1 MKPKVY
7 IETSVISY
15 LTSPP
20 RRDVVALGRQEVTRR
35 WWQTMRGRFTLA
47 VSTVVLDEARRGD
60 AGYSLARMNAMAGIP
75 VLDISEN
82 ARAIAGAL
90 LKEKALPANAAVDAL
105 HIAIAADCAAQYLL
119 TWNFR
124 HIANAQMRGK
134 IEAILIRSSVR
145 PPLLCTPDQ
154 LMGNEP

>member
-1 MKPKVY
+1 
-7 IETSVISY
+7 
-15 LTSPP
+15 
-20 RRDVVALGRQEVTRR
+20 
-35 WWQTMRGRFTLA
+35 MRGRFTLV
-47 VSTVVLDEARRGD
+47 VSPVVLDEARRGD
-60 AGYSLARMNAMAGIP
+60 PGYSLARMNAMAGIP
-75 VLDISEN
+75 VLDISAN

-134 IEAILIRSSVR
+134 IEAILIRSGVR

-154 LMGNEP
+154 LMGDES